1 MRQKAGGHGRKK
13 RGETGAKRPAGR
25 LASVILGVP
34 ALMMGAAPALG
45 GEGGESGFVIADKT
59 LVAWVYL
66 ADTTQRGGSVLT
78 LIDDEERFDAIVF
91 GEKTPGKWMA
101 GSDFFRRTEDDQS
114 DYPVETADAKTLVQ
128 IAVAY
133 EKNRITI
140 YRDGKRYAHYEID
153 RAQSFTDEATALL
166 GLRYAGGMGEIGAFA
181 GAVEEAR
188 IYNAALDAEA
198 IAALKPGEPSDP
210 KPLAQWTFENGTA
223 SDSMGTFPEG
233 VLHGGA
239 RIADGKLH
247 LDGKDSY
254 MEVFRPRPLTVQ
266 TVFYR
271 PRSRETGRM
280 WDTWLYLHEGT
291 YYLYYLANR
300 GGQWDN
306 ISLATSPD
314 GVHWREHG
322 RALAKREGVTWMG
335 TGSTWRSPNFGRDGR
350 FFMNFSEW
358 RGPRQTIFF
367 AESTDLTHWKRLGD
381 EYEFQQDTRWYEP
394 NGRWDCIYTIPR
406 PGGGLYGYW
415 TATPKPETGGRFGF
429 GQSSDGVK
437 WEALEPPKTPGVGE
451 GEAGAVERIGEKYYM
466 MFGTEGMMVTL
477 VADGPEGPFLPAKKN
492 FRLLSGHTYFSRFFP
507 TPDGV
512 LVNHHSI
519 ARHGPVYFA
528 PLKSTV
534 VDAEGALRLGWWKG
548 NEKMKHEAIG
558 VKAPVGGAETG
569 GGESIVMLDN
579 TFGVRQGIILEG
591 ALALPEKK
599 GAPRRGLYIECEGG
613 QGSAILLDSSGAAEL
628 GPMGGDGSGFEAEKR
643 VDREMAFAKPALFRL
658 LLKESL
664 LEFYLD
670 DILIECF
677 SLPARAA
684 GRVGLIRGSDPGA
697 FRSLKAWQ

>member
-1 MRQKAGGHGRKK
+1 MRRKADGHGWKK
-13 RGETGAKRPAGR
+13 RAEAGAKRPARR

-45 GEGGESGFVIADKT
+45 GEGRESGFVIADKT

-114 DYPVETADAKTLVQ
+114 DYPVETADPKTLVQ

-140 YRDGKRYAHYEID
+140 YRDGKRYARYEID
-153 RAQSFTDEATALL
+153 RAQSFTEEATALL

-188 IYNAALDAEA
+188 IYSVALDAEA
-198 IAALKPGEPSDP
+198 IAALKPGEPPDP
-210 KPLAQWTFENGTA
+210 KPLAQWTFENGAA
-223 SDSMGTFPEG
+223 SDSMGTFPDG

-254 MEVFRPRPLTVQ
+254 MEVFRPRRLAVQ

-280 WDTWLYLHEGT
+280 LDTWLYLHEGT
-291 YYLYYLANR
+291 YYLYCLASR
-300 GGQWDN
+300 GARWDN

-335 TGSTWRSPNFGRDGR
+335 TGSTWRSPNFEKDGR

-381 EYEFQQDTRWYEP
+381 EYEFQQDTRWYEV

-429 GQSSDGVK
+429 GESVDGVK

-451 GEAGAVERIGEKYYM
+451 GEAGAVERIGEKCYM
-466 MFGTEGMMVTL
+466 MFGTEHMMVTL

-507 TPDGV
+507 TPDGL

-534 VDAEGALRLGWWKG
+534 VDAEGTLRLGCWKG

-569 GGESIVMLDN
+569 GGDRSIVMLDN
-579 TFGVRQGIILEG
+579 TFDVRQGIILEG

-613 QGSAILLDSSGAAEL
+613 Q
-628 GPMGGDGSGFEAEKR
+628 
-643 VDREMAFAKPALFRL
+643 
-658 LLKESL
+658 
-664 LEFYLD
+664 
-670 DILIECF
+670 
-677 SLPARAA
+677 
-684 GRVGLIRGSDPGA
+684 
-697 FRSLKAWQ
+697 